1 MSFFSLFFLPI
12 IFARCARSVCTF
24 LYHPLGI
31 MSRKLKFNL
40 VLKLV
45 SPRSDFVSKKVP
57 DRILKLNWGKFATS
71 TPAFLL
77 DFPHLI
83 WHNLDAS
90 ATGNPQSKLFRIKC
104 NLNFENL
111 RQVQEGRR
119 RAGASSLSLSLS
131 DAGQYRVND
140 LQTKLEKQT
149 QAVGSICC

>member
-1 MSFFSLFFLPI
+1 
-12 IFARCARSVCTF
+12 
-24 LYHPLGI
+24 

-45 SPRSDFVSKKVP
+45 SPRSDFVSEKVP
-57 DRILKLNWGKFATS
+57 DRILKLNWGKFATGNWQLATS

-111 RQVQEGRR
+111 RQVQGLNLF
-119 RAGASSLSLSLS
+119 LSLSFTLS